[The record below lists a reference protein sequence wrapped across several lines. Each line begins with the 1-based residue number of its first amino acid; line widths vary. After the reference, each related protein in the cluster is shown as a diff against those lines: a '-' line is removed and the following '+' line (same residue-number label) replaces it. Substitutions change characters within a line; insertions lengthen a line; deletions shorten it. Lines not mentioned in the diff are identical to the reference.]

1 MKAPSEKTRVL
12 FGISAIFSQCCFMS
26 ETQLLMTVFDFL
38 KFFWQF
44 FSRNHFLEGGFTF
57 QWGCWFSIG
66 RGLYFQVGIPGGYNE
81 KLTYQQQGQNNEKT
95 GKNQKKNNI
104 ILWFNPPYSKLLK
117 TQTSVNTFLDFSPNI
132 FHWVTNLTKSL
143 IKTLELSYSCMPN
156 LKVKIDGHNKKIL
169 ENTPLPKNKNR

>member
-1 MKAPSEKTRVL
+1 M
-12 FGISAIFSQCCFMS
+12 
-26 ETQLLMTVFDFL
+26 
-38 KFFWQF
+38 
-44 FSRNHFLEGGFTF
+44 
-57 QWGCWFSIG
+57 
-66 RGLYFQVGIPGGYNE
+66 GIPGGYNE

-156 LKVKIDGHNKKIL
+156 RKVKIDGHNKKIL